1 MKIMESTQSFFSSR
15 QYEQKRTSEKKLET
29 WEDPVSP
36 PIAKAPVAVAETQPQ
51 PPEIETLSP
60 ELASIKRIL
69 EILTGKKIK
78 ISNLKEF
85 KTHEPAPIL
94 ETAPV
99 LEAAPALETA
109 PERLGWGMRY
119 TELNTYL
126 EAETTRFKT
135 VGAVKTAD
143 GKTMDFTLELEMQR
157 KFYTEERYQL
167 LAGDALQDPLVINF
181 NGNSADLTDT
191 RFSFDINS
199 DGEDET
205 ISWLAQGS
213 GFLVLD
219 RNKDGRVND
228 GSELFGPE
236 TGHGFS
242 ELARLDTDHNGW
254 IDENDPGFDDLSI
267 WSGPT
272 WDTSFLT
279 SLKASGVGA
288 ISLSTA
294 ETAFT
299 LKDESNVTKGQIQRT
314 GVYLSENGS
323 VGTVQQL
330 DLVV

>member
-1 MKIMESTQSFFSSR
+1 MKIMESNQSFFTSR

-29 WEDPVSP
+29 WKNPPPP
-36 PIAKAPVAVAETQPQ
+36 PIARAPATAMEPQ
-51 PPEIETLSP
+51 PLTIETLPP
-60 ELASIKRIL
+60 ELVSIKRIL
-69 EILTGKKIK
+69 EIMTGKEIN
-78 ISNLKEF
+78 ISTPKELKTQEIAF
-85 KTHEPAPIL
+85 PD
-94 ETAPV
+94 
-99 LEAAPALETA
+99 LETA

-143 GKTMDFTLELEMQR
+143 GKTIDFSLELEMHR
-157 KFYTEERYQL
+157 KFYTEERYQI

-181 NGNSADLTDT
+181 NGKGADLTDT
-191 RFSFDINS
+191 RFSFDINA
-199 DGEDET
+199 DGEDES
-205 ISWLAQGS
+205 IPWLAQGS
-213 GFLVLD
+213 GFLALD
-219 RNKDGRVND
+219 SNKDGLVND

-242 ELARLDTDHNGW
+242 ELARLDTDRNGW

-279 SLKASGVGA
+279 SLKAAGVGA

-299 LKDESNVTKGQIQRT
+299 LKDESNITKGQIQRT